1 MDNFIKISLKSTGE
15 NEGLARVIIANF
27 ISFANPTV
35 EEICDIK
42 TAVSEAVTNCIVHGY
57 NNKDGIIN
65 ITAKLRNKE
74 VYIEIEDFGAGIS
87 DVDKAREP
95 LFTTQPESERSGMGF
110 TVMEAFMD
118 YVEVISQVG
127 YGTKVIMKKVI
138 GAENEV

>member
-1 MDNFIKISLKSTGE
+1 MDNFIKVSLKSTGE
-15 NEGLARVIIANF
+15 NESLARVIVANF
-27 ISFANPTV
+27 ISFANPTI

-57 NNKDGIIN
+57 NNGDGIIN
-65 ITAKLRNKE
+65 ITAKLRKKE
-74 VYIEIEDFGAGIS
+74 LYIEIEDFGKGIA